1 MHSEGEIKQF
11 VRILV
16 EKYGELTT
24 SELKEKMSEV
34 VDYDSDDMKLS
45 PTRRGRSCMI
55 PMRSNRSFSD
65 SSANPVREGV
75 PG

>member
-45 PTRRGRSCMI
+45 PTRRGETKIQQIIRNI
-55 PMRSNRSFSD
+55 VFSKAVLF
-65 SSANPVREGV
+65 S
-75 PG
+75 